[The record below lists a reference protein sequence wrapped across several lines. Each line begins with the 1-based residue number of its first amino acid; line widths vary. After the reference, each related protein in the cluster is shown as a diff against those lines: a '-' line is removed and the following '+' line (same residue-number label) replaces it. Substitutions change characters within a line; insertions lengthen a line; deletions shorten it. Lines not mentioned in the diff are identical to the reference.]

1 MNAKAILEAKLA
13 LEDELIGPLSYVL
26 SGYMEGWV
34 KADGQMHLFDQVAY
48 RGRIESVLIRHYARV
63 ISVLS
68 GIKPTSETT
77 IDQVALGPAHAERM
91 TNRAHNQAKH
101 MVRGMERDLV
111 TILAMMPAVP
121 HEKRIGEIETK
132 KDKLTV
138 SIAGRFKET
147 AKQAW
152 NKLKARLR
160 AIANVET
167 QGVAEEYQIEWV
179 KQQHANSRVYKQW
192 HNSQDERVRGNPE
205 GRYANSN
212 FDHWVAEGIEVPV
225 NEPFIVSGEELM
237 FPGDGGRGA
246 SLGNIINCFPGDT
259 RVSGAVLAVTRH
271 WFEGEVVEVTTRGG
285 HKLSGTPNHPVLTA
299 KGWVALGALN
309 EGDDLIRSCDGGSID
324 SLAMDAIA
332 FGLSDAHDVNDIE
345 PTIEQVFDTLAI
357 GCAAVREVG
366 LTVDFHGDIPT
377 HDVDVV
383 RTDRVLWQG
392 ADPVVVQKSHEFS
405 LRFPDFGSRFT
416 FSESLSMA
424 LSNTDFRSAT
434 GNVRSRSEL
443 LASARTGFRHAS
455 QHALSPVARF
465 DASVDQGECDFSA
478 GDAKLGSDGVHG
490 SSGVE
495 HLDHATSEFSTDCVI
510 NVTRRAFSGHV
521 FNLET
526 AHGLY
531 HANGFVVH
539 NCRCSAHYLI
549 IGPNGE
555 RIDIPLKTPVI
566 PAKRR
571 WHQGDRLGVETPV
584 RATEAITMTGRTR
597 ANIVLGDGRTFA
609 VMQQVAPDTVV
620 IRANGQDLARA
631 TFSNGVVTS
640 MTTVQ
645 GAPHLDLE
653 GIIRRSVEA
662 SRRLAQ

>member
-1 MNAKAILEAKLA
+1 MTAKAILEAKLA

-91 TNRAHNQAKH
+91 TNRAHNQARH

-246 SLGNIINCFPGDT
+246 SLGNIINC
-259 RVSGAVLAVTRH
+259 
-271 WFEGEVVEVTTRGG
+271 
-285 HKLSGTPNHPVLTA
+285 
-299 KGWVALGALN
+299 
-309 EGDDLIRSCDGGSID
+309 
-324 SLAMDAIA
+324 
-332 FGLSDAHDVNDIE
+332 
-345 PTIEQVFDTLAI
+345 
-357 GCAAVREVG
+357 
-366 LTVDFHGDIPT
+366 
-377 HDVDVV
+377 
-383 RTDRVLWQG
+383 
-392 ADPVVVQKSHEFS
+392 
-405 LRFPDFGSRFT
+405 
-416 FSESLSMA
+416 
-424 LSNTDFRSAT
+424 
-434 GNVRSRSEL
+434 
-443 LASARTGFRHAS
+443 
-455 QHALSPVARF
+455 
-465 DASVDQGECDFSA
+465 
-478 GDAKLGSDGVHG
+478 
-490 SSGVE
+490 
-495 HLDHATSEFSTDCVI
+495 
-510 NVTRRAFSGHV
+510 
-521 FNLET
+521 
-526 AHGLY
+526 
-531 HANGFVVH
+531 
-539 NCRCSAHYLI
+539 RCSAHYLI

-571 WHQGDRLGVETPV
+571 WHRGDRLGVETPV

-662 SRRLAQ
+662 SHRLAQ